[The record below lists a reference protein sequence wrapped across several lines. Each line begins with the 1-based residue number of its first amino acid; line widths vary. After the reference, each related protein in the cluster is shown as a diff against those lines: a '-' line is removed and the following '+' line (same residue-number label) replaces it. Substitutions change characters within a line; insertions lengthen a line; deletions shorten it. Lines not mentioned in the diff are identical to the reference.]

1 MKHILLIFIA
11 LTLTG
16 CGSVYQSSKV
26 REDVNTKIRI
36 VQLTPETLLKAN
48 SSPYIPK
55 IYPKTSSFSLENNTK
70 NQKNSTS
77 SNPLYGSEQ
86 LSGVIEW
93 KLPESSQSQPYMIG
107 VSDVIMLSTPDT
119 GSIVEALNGTLATY
133 NRRKEFTVQDDGAV
147 SVPDIGRIVVA
158 GLTLMEA
165 EDAVF
170 RKLVEVGVAPS
181 FSIEVIEFN
190 SQKVSVL
197 GAVKYP
203 GIEPI
208 AMQPLYI
215 DQAISLKGGI
225 TISDVSFVVIR
236 LYRNGSIYQISGP
249 DIYKQNIS
257 NKILLKNG
265 DRVVVDTTSEYDK
278 ILGLRQKARENA
290 KREIEL
296 ESETNFNEA
305 RSILN
310 RLENGAISRDYVYII
325 GEVREQSRFI
335 LPFDHKA
342 FLADALLKS
351 GGILSFSGSPKQ
363 IYVLRGGMGSK
374 NSKEITAF
382 HLDATNVANFL
393 LATHL
398 ELRPKDVVFV
408 GTQPITNWNRIIKQI
423 IPTFQIPRG

>member
-1 MKHILLIFIA
+1 MKHILLISIVI
-11 LTLTG
+11 TLTG
-16 CGSVYQSSKV
+16 CDSVFQSSKV
-26 REDVNTKIRI
+26 LEDVNTKIRI
-36 VQLTPETLLKAN
+36 VQLTPETLFEAN

-55 IYPKTSSFSLENNTK
+55 RYPENSSFSLEKITK
-70 NQKNSTS
+70 NKKNYTFLD
-77 SNPLYGSEQ
+77 PVYDPEQ
-86 LSGVIEW
+86 LSEVIEW
-93 KLPESSQSQPYMIG
+93 QLPVSSQSQPYMIG

-158 GLTLMEA
+158 GLTLKEA

-170 RKLVEVGVAPS
+170 QKLVEVGVAPS

-197 GAVKYP
+197 GAVKSP

-215 DQAISLKGGI
+215 DQAITLRGGI
-225 TISDVSFVVIR
+225 TISDASFVVIR
-236 LYRNGSIYQISGP
+236 LYRNGYIYQIPGS
-249 DIYKQNIS
+249 DLYKQNIS

-265 DRVVVDTTSEYDK
+265 DRVLVDTTNNYDE

-290 KREIEL
+290 RREAEL
-296 ESETNFNEA
+296 ESESIFNES
-305 RSILN
+305 RSIID
-310 RLENGAISRDYVYII
+310 RLANGAILRDYVYII
-325 GEVREQSRFI
+325 GEVREQSRFT

-342 FLADALLKS
+342 FLADALLES
-351 GGILSFSGSPKQ
+351 GGVLSFSGSPEQ
-363 IYVLRGGMGSK
+363 IYVLRGGMGSR
-374 NSKEITAF
+374 NLKEITAF
-382 HLDATNVANFL
+382 HLDATNAANFL

-423 IPTFQIPRG
+423 IPSLQLPRG